1 MLSIHFNL
9 TERRVGGGDGRGDGV
24 GMVNSPQSKEKEV
37 HWWKEFIEELLS
49 FLIHKSWSK
58 SGSGYK

>member
-24 GMVNSPQSKEKEV
+24 GKVNSPQSK
-37 HWWKEFIEELLS
+37 
-49 FLIHKSWSK
+49 
-58 SGSGYK
+58 